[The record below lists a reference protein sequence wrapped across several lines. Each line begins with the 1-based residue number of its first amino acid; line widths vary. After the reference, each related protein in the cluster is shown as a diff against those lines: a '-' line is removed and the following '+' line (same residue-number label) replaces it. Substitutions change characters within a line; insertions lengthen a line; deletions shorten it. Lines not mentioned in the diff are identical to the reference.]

1 MEHAYR
7 NRPHHSPGRL
17 EHSESGGGLHF
28 ESANALLLRWLAVMS
43 RRRLWS
49 EVREAFVLVE
59 IG

>member
-1 MEHAYR
+1 
-7 NRPHHSPGRL
+7 
-17 EHSESGGGLHF
+17 
-28 ESANALLLRWLAVMS
+28 LLLRWLAVMS